1 MQINQELSISSNNLL
16 IRDRLSLKKP
26 RIIANPVDENE
37 NHNIYIKFSN
47 MIYLQLLWN
56 MNFSY

>member
-37 NHNIYIKFSN
+37 NHNIYHSN
-47 MIYLQLLWN
+47 RVKINIENEQAN
-56 MNFSY
+56 